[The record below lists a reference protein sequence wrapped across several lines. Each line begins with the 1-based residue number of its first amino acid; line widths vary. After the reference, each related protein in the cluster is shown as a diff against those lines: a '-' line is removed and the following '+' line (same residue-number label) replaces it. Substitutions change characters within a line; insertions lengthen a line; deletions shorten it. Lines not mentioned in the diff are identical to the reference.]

1 MLAVGGMPQCL
12 PLGGLFTCY
21 LVACP
26 HTIMAGSLWRE
37 WSEDKETD
45 DTFYELASEV
55 QGIISANSM
64 VEKSRIQ
71 SLEERRVK
79 EFINI

>member
-1 MLAVGGMPQCL
+1 
-12 PLGGLFTCY
+12 
-21 LVACP
+21 
-26 HTIMAGSLWRE
+26 MAGSLWRE